1 MTKIFDK
8 QIDKILKQKHDKA
21 VFFAEKNL
29 NIARKNEEFAQL
41 ELEEVEKTIEL
52 ANLMADQV
60 DETRERINLAEIR
73 ANKNACLKKIGLS
86 EKDIKLQFE
95 CEKCQDTGR
104 VNGKYCECRTKILN
118 EILLK
123 RSGMVGEL
131 EDFSKAKFNKNSDA
145 EKIFKLLK
153 DWTNKFPEVTKT
165 NIYIT
170 GSIGVG
176 KTFLLKCIANE
187 FIKKGIFVFYSTA
200 FKMNNDF
207 LQYCKAS
214 LEDKNT
220 YLSPYLES
228 EVLLIDDLGTE
239 PILNNIT
246 LDYLYF
252 ILNERI
258 ISNKATIINSNLDLE
273 ELLNR
278 YGERIFSRV
287 INKRNGLTIN
297 FEGEDLRLKNK

>member
-1 MTKIFDK
+1 MTKVFDK
-8 QIDKILKQKHDKA
+8 QIDKILKQKRDRA
-21 VFFAEKNL
+21 IFFAEKNL
-29 NIARKNEEFAQL
+29 NIARKNKEFAQL

-73 ANKNACLKKIGLS
+73 SNKKACLKKIGLTD
-86 EKDIKLQFE
+86 KDIKPQFE
-95 CEKCQDTGR
+95 CEKCQDTGIN
-104 VNGKYCECRTKILN
+104 NGKYCKCRTKILN
-118 EILLK
+118 EILLN
-123 RSGMVGEL
+123 RSGIVGEL

-145 EKIFKLLK
+145 EKIFKILK
-153 DWTNKFPEVTKT
+153 DWVNKFPNVTKT
-165 NIYIT
+165 NVYIT

-187 FIKKGIFVFYSTA
+187 LMKKEKYVFYSTA

-207 LQYCKAS
+207 LQYCKAGID
-214 LEDKNT
+214 EKNM
-220 YLSPYLES
+220 YLAPYLES

-246 LDYLYF
+246 LDYLYL
-252 ILNERI
+252 ILNERN

-273 ELLNR
+273 QLLDR

-287 INKRNGLTIN
+287 INKRNGLTIK
-297 FEGEDLRLKNK
+297 FEGEDLRLKK